1 MKRII
6 MLLTIVF
13 LVSCASPFDKYKD
26 SMGAIQDL
34 LASNME
40 SVGKVQ
46 TELTDIQNLVAK
58 YPTMNPN
65 DMSVNEV
72 KELNNSLASI
82 NAELQAGNMDLLLSQ
97 AATYPEETKEILDQ
111 VKDYKLKTAAAIL
124 NIPKDDP
131 DYASKTTDL
140 NAALDSAEDIVE
152 YFKLKGLV

>member
-111 VKDYKLKTAAAIL
+111 VKDYESKTQAAIAQLPANDPKKAELTAAL
-124 NIPKDDP
+124 E
-131 DYASKTTDL
+131 
-140 NAALDSAEDIVE
+140 NAKDIVD
-152 YFKLKGLV
+152 YFALKGLV